1 MSGRGTRWTQCSR
14 VLSGQTSAREESMEK
29 NEDRRERAA
38 PWIAILAIE
47 VIRLLIVVLT
57 IAGDHWPS

>member
-1 MSGRGTRWTQCSR
+1 
-14 VLSGQTSAREESMEK
+14 MEK